1 VPFLEKARGSLR
13 FELVEGKTT
22 DRWLVRVD
30 KGDVD
35 VKHKGGEADCVVRA
49 ERKVFEGMIAGRVN
63 AFAAVLRGAVT
74 VEGDPTLLVLLQR
87 LLPGP
92 PNAKGRA

>member
-1 VPFLEKARGSLR
+1 
-13 FELVEGKTT
+13 
-22 DRWLVRVD
+22 VD
-30 KGDVD
+30 KGDVE
-35 VKHKGGEADCVVRA
+35 VKHKGGEADCVMRA
-49 ERKVFEGMIAGRVN
+49 DRKVFEGMIAGRVN

-87 LLPGP
+87 VLPGP

>member
-1 VPFLEKARGSLR
+1 
-13 FELVEGKTT
+13 
-22 DRWLVRVD
+22 VD

-49 ERKVFEGMIAGRVN
+49 DRKVFEGMIGGRVN

-92 PNAKGRA
+92 PSAKGRA

>member
-1 VPFLEKARGSLR
+1 
-13 FELVEGKTT
+13 
-22 DRWLVRVD
+22 VD
-30 KGDVD
+30 KGDVE

-49 ERKVFEGMIAGRVN
+49 DRKVFEGMIGGRVN

-92 PNAKGRA
+92 PSAKGRA

>member
-1 VPFLEKARGSLR
+1 MPFLEKARGSLR